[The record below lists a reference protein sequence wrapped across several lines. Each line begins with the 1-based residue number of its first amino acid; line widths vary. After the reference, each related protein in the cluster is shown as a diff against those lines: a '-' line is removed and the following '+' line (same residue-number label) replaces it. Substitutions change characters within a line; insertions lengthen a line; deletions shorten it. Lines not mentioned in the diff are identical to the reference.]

1 MMQVWTIAAGKT
13 ALTLSGRPFSPSQ
26 TTKNTSRTPRDFRSL
41 RTAYQNFADSPSP
54 SPAHMPRMS
63 LCPPRSTPI
72 AAYTGRLRTCPSLTL
87 TMMASMKIAA

>member
-1 MMQVWTIAAGKT
+1 MMQVWTIAAGNT
-13 ALTLSGRPFSPSQ
+13 AFTESGSPFSPSH
-26 TTKNTSRTPRDFRSL
+26 TTKNTSLTPRDFRSL

-63 LCPPRSTPI
+63 LCPARSTPM